1 MFDSRPQMI
10 FSIRSSGRLKLLVLI
25 LVVLAQEVTSQA
37 STFRVGAAS
46 ASITPDQPCYLAG
59 YGGAGLSVGVH
70 DSLFVKAVIISE
82 SNHTAALVTLDC
94 IGLLHTELLAIR
106 KKVSEFLRPEQFNP
120 KNIILSSTH
129 THLGP
134 DVVGLWGKHIF
145 SSGVQSEY
153 MDFLINRVA
162 QTIVAAWNQQVPA
175 RVCWSTGS
183 YGEGWVQN
191 ISVPEELDRSVTS
204 VQFADELGNSI
215 ATLTNFACHP
225 TLIGAERKLISADYV
240 AGFYNCLDQEYGGVN
255 LFLQGSIGGWVQPV
269 GEDSFENAD
278 AKGQGLASEVIRI
291 LKTST
296 AVTTAPVIFE
306 SRMFDMPVHSF
317 GFKLLSTLGV
327 LKRDIGRT
335 VQTEVAWLRVGNIHF
350 ITHPGETS
358 PYYGMET
365 KKLFPQGDPVL
376 VLGLA
381 QDALGYLVRPEFFD
395 EQQQIPHADYLTK
408 VSVGKDGGPVMMREI
423 QRLVQQ
429 RFAERK

>member
-1 MFDSRPQMI
+1 MQTALLNYNSLWN
-10 FSIRSSGRLKLLVLI
+10 RLRKLVLWCVLLLFHQTVSSQSPI
-25 LVVLAQEVTSQA
+25 L
-37 STFRVGAAS
+37 RVGAAS

-70 DSLFVKAVIISE
+70 DSLFVKVVVISE
-82 SNHTAALVTLDC
+82 SNHSAAVVTLDC

-106 KKVSEFLRPEQFNP
+106 KKVSEYLKPEQFNP

-145 SSGVQSEY
+145 SSGVQPEY
-153 MDFLINRVA
+153 MEFLVNRVA
-162 QTIVAAWNQQVPA
+162 KTIVAAWQQQVTA
-175 RVCWSTGS
+175 SVCWSAGS
-183 YGEGWVQN
+183 HGEGWVQN
-191 ISVPEELDRSVTS
+191 ISVPEEIDRSVTTI
-204 VQFADELGNSI
+204 QFTDESGNSI

-240 AGFYNCLDQEYGGVN
+240 AGFYQCLDQEYGGVN

-278 AKGQGLASEVIRI
+278 AKGQGLASEVIRN
-291 LKTST
+291 LKTSMAVPST
-296 AVTTAPVIFE
+296 AVIFE
-306 SRMFDMPVHSF
+306 SRRFDMPVHSF

-335 VQTEVAWLRVGNIHF
+335 VQTEVAWLRIGTIHL

-358 PYYGMET
+358 PFYGMET

-395 EQQQIPHADYLTK
+395 EQQKIPHAEYLTK

-423 QRLVQQ
+423 QRLIQGQ
-429 RFAERK
+429 